1 MALFSGSAA
10 RRIGVFNA
18 MQAQDAEKRAGELLG
33 QAKGDALGAIGTNFD
48 RARGDLST
56 QYTGA
61 IDRLNPWATAGTN
74 ALATYEGSLGQ
85 GGQAARDAA
94 VAQFQATPGYQWQQD
109 QAADQIARKQSSLGA
124 LGSGNTMVALQDRA
138 QNIANQEYGGWQD
151 RLQGLSDRGQ
161 QAATTQAGLQ
171 GQLGAGLAGLGQ
183 SQGQLSAGVHT
194 GLAGLGLNNIWQSQ
208 GLQSSALS
216 GAQKQAQDNVNSGYS
231 FGANLAGAG
240 INLLGM
246 GMGGGNTLGGNLIKS
261 FGA

>member
-10 RRIGVFNA
+10 RRIGMFNA
-18 MQAQDAEKRAGELLG
+18 MQAQDAERRAGEMLG
-33 QAKGDALGAIGTNFD
+33 QAKGDALTSLGQNFD
-48 RARGDLST
+48 RARGDLTT

-61 IDRLNPWATAGTN
+61 IDRLNPWATAGQG
-74 ALATYEGSLGQ
+74 ALSTYENSLGQ
-85 GGQAARDAA
+85 NGAAGNAAA

-171 GQLGAGLAGLGQ
+171 GQLGNGLAGLGQ

-208 GLQSSALS
+208 GIQSGSLAN
-216 GAQKQAQDNVNSGYS
+216 AQKEATSNVNSGVN
-231 FGANLAGAG
+231 FGVNLAGTG
-240 INLLGM
+240 LKLLGM
-246 GMGGGNTLGGNLIKS
+246 M
-261 FGA
+261 